1 MDLLKKSFFVIM
13 LLFVVGIVWVG
24 ISIYFKESYVDVNP
38 NAETYIRQM
47 GSSFNTE
54 ELDLVTQ
61 RTEKSF
67 SVSPSEFLSLTEG
80 SN

>member
-1 MDLLKKSFFVIM
+1 MDLIKKSFFTIM
-13 LLFVVGIVWVG
+13 LLFVVVVVWVG
-24 ISIYFKESYVDVNP
+24 ISIYFKKSYVNVNP
-38 NAETYIRQM
+38 NAETYTRQM

-67 SVSPSEFLSLTEG
+67 SVSPSEFLNLTEG